1 MRQKQYQQRPLTN
14 EEQKFFET
22 NMPLVF
28 QFLKTCPRSERERE
42 DYTQELMIGL
52 GIAILTYRPE
62 KGSFSTHAFWRF
74 KQIRS
79 AWLLKKKRKVN
90 KLMTD
95 IEGDHEEFKIEPEYN
110 HEKTKLEEFR
120 EFISTE
126 LTAKERESVEE
137 LAWQRVS
144 CRLLTQ
150 SQIHA
155 RNKLRLRVIDR
166 IRETF
171 CPGEVNHGKKR
182 QRTGKRPAPN
192 HGRGLRD
199 RTQFILFGSDS
210 HDHSGRAI
218 S

>member
-28 QFLKTCPRSERERE
+28 QFLKSCPRSERECE

-110 HEKTKLEEFR
+110 HEKTELDEFR
-120 EFISTE
+120 EFIAENT
-126 LTAKERESVEE
+126 TPKEREFVRE
-137 LAWQRVS
+137 LALQPVNLNWLTPAQRHQQK
-144 CRLLTQ
+144 Q
-150 SQIHA
+150 S
-155 RNKLRLRVIDR
+155 RLRIIDR

-182 QRTGKRPAPN
+182 QRAGKRPAPN

-199 RTQFILFGSDS
+199 RTQLVLFGSDS
-210 HDHSGRAI
+210 HDHPGRAI